1 MSLPP
6 TAGGAFQTV
15 MNPSMGSMA
24 APGSM
29 PPTGP
34 MASMDGG
41 PPSQQYQTMLPSN
54 LPQPARTPFET
65 LPPGSMTPG
74 GMALG
79 SVSPMG
85 SMMGA
90 PPLPDA
96 ASIHV
101 GRECTV
107 IISKLLDV
115 PVDRALFGGVKS
127 YIISILDH
135 NKKEIAQSHEIEG
148 VTEERAD
155 GHTETFGVPPEVG
168 TLRVRTN
175 HRLFY
180 VQVEHSGGVLT
191 GDVIGV
197 CQIHRQDP
205 RSSQPWAY
213 VLSQGN
219 RPANCGIEL
228 CVVESLT
235 DAMNSMSGMASFAG
249 KTGPMASLG
258 YQGPM
263 DTMGSAVQPGSLS
276 PHTPG
281 GSMGPG
287 ASRLGPLA
295 SQGALSA
302 LGYADKPSLPALD
315 GELDD
320 VQHGVSCML
329 EFEGAK
335 DMPCPRTAQMRDVM
349 ITVMTD
355 AGKELRKIGLFP
367 TQQQIG
373 SRLASVDCRQT
384 RVFVQAPLHFGG
396 DAQEGAQYIKIAV
409 SYGKKSGKTVHTEL
423 VGITNPI
430 KVSWKPVTKQ
440 YQAIH
445 NPESRAVLGGI
456 YLSHRLVSE
465 LEAAGQRKQ
474 GHSSLKVAS
483 QQQAIVAAPVE
494 PEQRISGRT
503 GHFPYGS
510 QEEAFEQAAINAE
523 AQNRALLQRC
533 KKEDPRSHM
542 NEVRTVNGWREWDSL
557 DEVFRTMG
565 PNPLTMSEE
574 LGAQVARSYQHT
586 TSVAKEVGAR
596 LGPASTPA
604 DQILNVEML
613 RMYTK
618 EDPTKV
624 SATVRPVVCKNPQEI
639 ADPRDMT
646 WCPDPP
652 IYAPL
657 DHMTEHDKE
666 TVRLAC
672 YDPSQNA
679 ALVFADVNPNY
690 NIREDIWGVF
700 ADEKKAQSGRMAYM
714 SMHQARVKDDC
725 LMA

>member
-1 MSLPP
+1 MALPP

-15 MNPSMGSMA
+15 MNPSVGSMA
-24 APGSM
+24 APRTM
-29 PPTGP
+29 LPTAP
-34 MASMDGG
+34 TASTSGG
-41 PPSQQYQTMLPSN
+41 LSSQQYQTMLPSEA
-54 LPQPARTPFET
+54 PRTPFET
-65 LPPGSMTPG
+65 LPPGSIPPG
-74 GMALG
+74 G

-85 SMMGA
+85 SA
-90 PPLPDA
+90 PPLPAA
-96 ASIHV
+96 ASIQV
-101 GRECTV
+101 GRQCTV
-107 IISKLLDV
+107 IVSKLLDV
-115 PVDRALFGGVKS
+115 PVDSTLFGGVKG
-127 YIISILDH
+127 YVISVLDH
-135 NKKEIAQSHEIEG
+135 NKVELMRSHEIQG
-148 VTEERAD
+148 VIEERKD

-168 TLRVRTN
+168 TLKVKTN

-180 VQVEHSGGVLT
+180 VQVEHAGGVLG

-205 RSSQPWAY
+205 RSAQPWAY
-213 VLSQGN
+213 ALSRGN
-219 RPANCGIEL
+219 TPANCGIEL
-228 CVVESLT
+228 SVVESLT
-235 DAMNSMSGMASFAG
+235 DAMNSMSGMASSVG
-249 KTGPMASLG
+249 QTGPMASMG
-258 YQGPM
+258 PQGPM
-263 DTMGSAVQPGSLS
+263 ATMGSAAAP
-276 PHTPG
+276 

-287 ASRLGPLA
+287 SQAGAMASARLGPLA

-302 LGYADKPSLPALD
+302 ISYADRPSLPALD

-329 EFEGAK
+329 ELEGAK
-335 DMPCPRTAQMRDVM
+335 DMPCPRTAQMKDVM
-349 ITVMTD
+349 VTVMTD

-367 TQQQIG
+367 TQQQFG

-384 RVFVQAPLHFGG
+384 RAFVQAPLHFGG
-396 DAQEGAQYIKIAV
+396 DAQEGAQYIKIAI

-440 YQAIH
+440 YQEIH

-474 GHSSLKVAS
+474 QGSSLEVAS
-483 QQQAIVAAPVE
+483 HQQALVAAPVE

-503 GHFPYGS
+503 GNFLPGS

-533 KKEDPRSHM
+533 KKQDPRSHID
-542 NEVRTVNGWREWDSL
+542 EVRTVNGWREWDNLDSL
-557 DEVFRTMG
+557 FRSMG
-565 PNPLTMSEE
+565 PNPMTMSEE

-586 TSVAKEVGAR
+586 TNVVKEVGAR
-596 LGPASTPA
+596 LGPANTPA
-604 DQILNVEML
+604 DQMLNVEML

-618 EDPTKV
+618 EDPTKI
-624 SATVRPVVCKNPQEI
+624 SATVRPVVCKSPQDI

-657 DHMTEHDKE
+657 DHMTEQDKE

-679 ALVFADVNPNY
+679 SLVFADVNPNY
-690 NIREDIWGVF
+690 NIREDVWGAL
-700 ADEKKAQSGRMAYM
+700 ADEKKGHAGRLAAMQ
-714 SMHQARVKDDC
+714 MHHARVKDDC
-725 LMA
+725 IMA